1 MTDNALT
8 QSMERLAVISVAPTR
23 KKNDLRK
30 QGEKLVRHGGRIIE
44 MLIIPAL
51 ALTLWTMATHF
62 AWLPSQ
68 ILPSPKLV
76 VATFHELLVEG
87 DIAANLGISLTRV
100 VEGFSIGA
108 VIGIPLGIAM
118 GIFPLVDDCV
128 CPLFKAFAQV
138 PSLAWIPLLMLVFGI
153 EEALKLVVITRAC
166 MVPMTLT
173 ARDGIRNIPVSYL
186 EVAKA
191 LNLRPMTRLTRI
203 VLPAVVP
210 SAFSGIRQGLGHAWV
225 SLVVV
230 EMLASAEGIGYLM
243 AWGRLLFQLDIV
255 MVCMAI
261 VGTIGFAMDCGL
273 KSIESRLL
281 RWRTPAL

>member
-1 MTDNALT
+1 MNDNALT
-8 QSMERLAVISVAPTR
+8 QSMEPPAAISLPSVQKGDRLNR
-23 KKNDLRK
+23 RENFGR
-30 QGEKLVRHGGRIIE
+30 QGGRIAE
-44 MLIIPAL
+44 MLILPGLGL
-51 ALTLWTMATHF
+51 AVWAMAAHF
-62 AWLPSQ
+62 AWLPAQ
-68 ILPSPKLV
+68 ILPAPKLV
-76 VATFHELLVEG
+76 MATFHELIVEG

-100 VEGFSIGA
+100 VEGFFLGA
-108 VIGIPLGIAM
+108 AIGIPLGIAM
-118 GIFPLVDDCV
+118 GTSAIVDDCV

-173 ARDGIRNIPVSYL
+173 TRDGIRNIPASYL
-186 EVAKA
+186 EVARA
-191 LNLRPMTRLTRI
+191 LNLRPMTRLAKI

-255 MVCMAI
+255 MVCMVI
-261 VGTIGFAMDCGL
+261 VGAIGFAMDCGL